1 MTSVV
6 FVKIKRTVLRSEKK
20 HNESK
25 LSTTSKFSLKKNKKE
40 YMHTAHT
47 VVKAYMV
54 RMCIGRKVAELEMF
68 TLLAAIITRFQVD
81 IIIVIK
87 VFRWSIEMSL
97 EISFESSVSST
108 TTTPT
113 AKNNNKSLPGWL
125 EWW

>member
-81 IIIVIK
+81 KLIAIK
-87 VFRWSIEMSL
+87 VLRWPVKMSHR
-97 EISFESSVSST
+97 SSCR
-108 TTTPT
+108 
-113 AKNNNKSLPGWL
+113 
-125 EWW
+125 